1 MQAVT
6 QGPGQRL
13 CWQVSGRADTDAL
26 NAMGAPE
33 KPFPLLGM
41 AVTETKPLL
50 PLCPATV
57 SQQAVPGA
65 KGSSC
70 LLIAEWLL
78 QLEFLQD

>member
-1 MQAVT
+1 M
-6 QGPGQRL
+6 
-13 CWQVSGRADTDAL
+13 CWQARGPADTDVLNTMAAL
-26 NAMGAPE
+26 E
-33 KPFPLLGM
+33 ELLPLLGM
-41 AVTETKPLL
+41 AAIEIKPLL

-65 KGSSC
+65 KGSSY